1 MKKIIIL
8 LLIVSVSLYA
18 KGELIPV
25 TKEELDL
32 SKEFVK
38 LERIQQKNLY
48 TYVKLVKNRYIL
60 TKEEVWVSRK
70 ITDAISLESSMI
82 LLRKN
87 DEN

>member
-1 MKKIIIL
+1 MKKIMIL
-8 LLIVSVSLYA
+8 LVMVSISLYA

-25 TKEELDL
+25 TKKELEL

-38 LERIQQKNLY
+38 LERIQQTNLY
-48 TYVKLVKNRYIL
+48 TYVKLVKARYIL

-70 ITDAISLESSMI
+70 ITDAISIQSSMI
-82 LLRKN
+82 LLRNN